1 MSYVYVCWRVFTRDA
16 RGRQNLMDALGE
28 CVVSC
33 DTVKRWRHEFEC
45 GGGLVN
51 MNMHV
56 KRPQPLLSST
66 QLNSRKC

>member
-1 MSYVYVCWRVFTRDA
+1 
-16 RGRQNLMDALGE
+16 MDALGE

-33 DTVKRWRHEFEC
+33 DTVKRWCHEFEC